1 MQLINAALLFLALL
15 LIWGTLNIDRSTTF
29 RAETD
34 QNTQLNDSMEFL
46 RKLKRKSASEESMG
60 RRMNAY
66 RKTIDRALQE
76 NPVCLKGIEDDFDAG
91 TQACESQLNNLIAS
105 SNVVSSNLIR
115 MNDEIQKKVN
125 SESADSSA
133 TVAHLG
139 DLLRVINEI
148 ESSSDEVKSLSSNLN
163 QQIIEVKSGV
173 VY

>member
-1 MQLINAALLFLALL
+1 MQLINAALLFLALI
-15 LIWGTLNIDRSTTF
+15 LIWGTLNLDRSTTI
-29 RAETD
+29 RSENE
-34 QNTQLNDSMEFL
+34 QSTQLNDSMEFL
-46 RKLKRKSASEESMG
+46 RKLKRKSAREESMG
-60 RRMNAY
+60 RRMSAY
-66 RKTIDRALQE
+66 RKTIDQALQE
-76 NPVCLKGIEDDFDAG
+76 NPVCLKGIEDDFDTRA
-91 TQACESQLNNLIAS
+91 QACESRLNNLIAS

-115 MNDEIQKKVN
+115 MNDDIQKKVN

-148 ESSSDEVKSLSSNLN
+148 ESSSDEVKSLSSDLN